1 MQQNEMKNKF
11 YLIWSLLTAFTLIIT
26 FFLSNGNEPFT
37 RIVVMTGT
45 LIVAII
51 MLVSYMISVR
61 NLLDSNPNRFV
72 RGIMGGTFL
81 KFMLSIVAVSILLFS
96 VRDKLHKPDLF
107 LLMGVYLLFSMVETA
122 FLSIVSR
129 KN

>member
-11 YLIWSLLTAFTLIIT
+11 YLIWGLLTAFTLLIT
-26 FFLSNGNEPFT
+26 YFLSNGNEPFT
-37 RIVVMTGT
+37 RIVVMMGTG
-45 LIVAII
+45 IVAII
-51 MLVSYMISVR
+51 MLVSYMISVQ
-61 NLLDSNPNRFV
+61 NLLDSNPNKFV

-81 KFMLSIVAVSILLFS
+81 KFMLSIVAVAVLLFS
-96 VRDKLHKPDLF
+96 VREKLHKPDLF

-122 FLSIVSR
+122 FLSIISR

>member
-11 YLIWSLLTAFTLIIT
+11 YLIWSLLTAFTLLIT

-45 LIVAII
+45 IIIAII

>member
-1 MQQNEMKNKF
+1 MKNKF

>member
-1 MQQNEMKNKF
+1 MKNKF
-11 YLIWSLLTAFTLIIT
+11 YLIWSLLTAFTLLIT

-45 LIVAII
+45 IIIAII

>member
-1 MQQNEMKNKF
+1 MKNKF

-96 VRDKLHKPDLF
+96 VRGKLHKPDLF